1 MADIYKDNSP
11 LSAAK
16 TADYQVLPSDIGKVL
31 TNSGA
36 SGAVV
41 LTLPVLADV
50 WQGWNVEVFIVAD
63 QTVTVTA
70 PSGKLVV
77 FNNAAA
83 TSIAFSTATE
93 KIGAGVKVFYDAG
106 VGKYLA
112 FVSLAAETQ
121 TPTIA

>member
-16 TADYQVLPSDIGKVL
+16 TANYQVIPSDIGKVL

-36 SGAVV
+36 SGAVTF
-41 LTLPVLADV
+41 TLPALADV
-50 WQGWNVEVFIVAD
+50 WQGWNVEIFIVAD
-63 QTVTVTA
+63 QAVTITA
-70 PSGKLVV
+70 PTGKLVA

-83 TSIAFSTATE
+83 TSLAFSTLSE
-93 KIGAGVKVFYDAG
+93 KIGAGAKVFYDAG

-112 FVSLAAETQ
+112 FVSLGSETQ
-121 TPTIA
+121 TPTVS